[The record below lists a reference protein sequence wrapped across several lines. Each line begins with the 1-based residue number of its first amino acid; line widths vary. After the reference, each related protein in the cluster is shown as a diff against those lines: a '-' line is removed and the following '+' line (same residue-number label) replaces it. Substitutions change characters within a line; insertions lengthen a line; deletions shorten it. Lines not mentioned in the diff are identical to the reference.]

1 MILDERARWMGFWT
15 LDRLRGGKV
24 RKSYDE
30 IRDAYRRGT
39 SRKVTDKKLRS
50 IISHAVRTTEFY
62 SRFDENVSLTNLPIV
77 NKDTYRAN
85 YDAFLSSDFSDKKG
99 CRIMCTSGS
108 TGTPL
113 QVVQDPDKIARD
125 TADGIFFGAMAGYY
139 IGMRMAF
146 IRVWVNNVRKSALR
160 LYAENMIM
168 AESADLSD
176 DAIRRMLDEWTSKR
190 VKVIVGYASALS
202 EICKFIDRTGYDVS
216 RMSVRSIIPISEA
229 MPAGIRE
236 RLAELFDCPVQSWYS
251 NEENGIMGIQP
262 RDGDSYYIDTANYY
276 YEILK
281 LDSDEPAA
289 PGEIGRI
296 VITDLN
302 NRAMPV
308 IRYDNGD
315 LASYELTDYGTRY
328 RLVLKELYG
337 RRSDIIYDTKGGALT
352 PFVITNNLWDVEG
365 VRQFQF
371 IQTDVKN
378 YIVRLNA
385 DKDKIDEADIMR
397 RIGHYF
403 GDDAV
408 FTIEYVDEIPVLNSG
423 KRKYIMNLCEK
434 YK

>member
-1 MILDERARWMGFWT
+1 
-15 LDRLRGGKV
+15 
-24 RKSYDE
+24 
-30 IRDAYRRGT
+30 
-39 SRKVTDKKLRS
+39 
-50 IISHAVRTTEFY
+50 
-62 SRFDENVSLTNLPIV
+62 
-77 NKDTYRAN
+77 
-85 YDAFLSSDFSDKKG
+85 
-99 CRIMCTSGS
+99 
-108 TGTPL
+108 
-113 QVVQDPDKIARD
+113 
-125 TADGIFFGAMAGYY
+125 
-139 IGMRMAF
+139 
-146 IRVWVNNVRKSALR
+146 
-160 LYAENMIM
+160 
-168 AESADLSD
+168 
-176 DAIRRMLDEWTSKR
+176 
-190 VKVIVGYASALS
+190 
-202 EICKFIDRTGYDVS
+202 
-216 RMSVRSIIPISEA
+216 

-289 PGEIGRI
+289 PGELGRI

-302 NRAMPV
+302 NRAMPML
-308 IRYDNGD
+308 RYDNGD

-378 YIVRLNA
+378 YTVRLNA
-385 DKDKIDEADIMR
+385 DKEKIDEADIMR

>member
-1 MILDERARWMGFWT
+1 MNITRRNFLKTGAAAVAGFTIAPNTILGSSHGHMAPSDTPNIAAVGVGSQ
-15 LDRLRGGKV
+15 GGG
-24 RKSYDE
+24 D
-30 IRDAYRRGT
+30 IQNIA
-39 SRKVTDKKLRS
+39 
-50 IISHAVRTTEFY
+50 
-62 SRFDENVSLTNLPIV
+62 
-77 NKDTYRAN
+77 
-85 YDAFLSSDFSDKKG
+85 
-99 CRIMCTSGS
+99 
-108 TGTPL
+108 
-113 QVVQDPDKIARD
+113 DPDEKIGRRPNPDRQYGGWVSPNFAGLAPERRMVNQAVQMGD
-125 TADGIFFGAMAGYY
+125 AGKQPIHHANMYALCDVDLDYAGHIMAGYPKAKKY
-139 IGMRMAF
+139 QDF
-146 IRVWVNNVRKSALR
+146 RK
-160 LYAENMIM
+160 
-168 AESADLSD
+168 
-176 DAIRRMLDEWTSKR
+176 MLDEWTSKH

-289 PGEIGRI
+289 PGELGRI

-302 NRAMPV
+302 NRAMPML
-308 IRYDNGD
+308 RYDNGD

-378 YIVRLNA
+378 YTVRLNA
-385 DKDKIDEADIMR
+385 DKEKIDEADIMR

>member
-1 MILDERARWMGFWT
+1 
-15 LDRLRGGKV
+15 
-24 RKSYDE
+24 
-30 IRDAYRRGT
+30 
-39 SRKVTDKKLRS
+39 
-50 IISHAVRTTEFY
+50 
-62 SRFDENVSLTNLPIV
+62 
-77 NKDTYRAN
+77 
-85 YDAFLSSDFSDKKG
+85 
-99 CRIMCTSGS
+99 MCTSGS

-113 QVVQDPDKIARD
+113 QVVQDPDKIAKD

-146 IRVWVNNVRKSALR
+146 IRVWVNNVRKSKLR

-289 PGEIGRI
+289 PGELGRI

-302 NRAMPV
+302 NRAMPML
-308 IRYDNGD
+308 RYDNGD

-378 YIVRLNA
+378 YTVRLNA
-385 DKDKIDEADIMR
+385 DKEKIDEADIMR